1 MKRLSLLLAL
11 LPIVM
16 QAQQLEFSQPHGFY
30 DQAFTLTIANAPG
43 EKSLPEGATIRYTLD
58 GSEPTQQSALYTGAL
73 NVSGT
78 TILRAAAVNET
89 GLVTP
94 ITTATYLFIEDILK
108 QSNTPEGY
116 PSTWGKYTEISGTA
130 IADYE
135 MDPEMT
141 NDPVLRPK
149 IIEGLKS
156 LPVLSIVTDKG
167 NLFNKEND
175 EDRGGI
181 YIYTGPPVGDPTGK
195 SWTRP
200 VSAEMFEANPQSSS
214 HDFSVTCGLRIHG
227 GHGRL
232 AEKNPKHSLRLVFKE
247 EYGEK
252 NFKYPLY
259 GKDEPK
265 KFKQIV
271 LRCHFGNSWQH
282 WSEGNRQYAQYTRD
296 VWARRMQRKMGHTSV
311 NALYVHLFLNGMYW
325 GMYNMAERVDGQYGE
340 NHLGGD
346 KDDMDV
352 VKIEEEGGNHHEAAE
367 GDLVAWE
374 EMVQTVAR
382 AADDAYY
389 EKLDTLLD
397 IDNFIDYMLINQ
409 YGGNTDWDHHNWYA
423 IRRRGTDSQGFRFL
437 CWDSEIIFENPNENV
452 LKTHNAGAFP
462 TGLFNNL
469 LKNKKFARRYV
480 NRAKEVLTD
489 DGLLGQKSV
498 VAVWDSLYH
507 TIETAIYAEAARW
520 GDYRRDVHR
529 YQTAGQL
536 YTVDKHYMAERNRLL
551 NQYFPV
557 RTNRVLNDVLNYTD
571 DSETGTRTITVNG
584 TVRNYIIYAPRD
596 LGEGRPLLI
605 SCHGMNQDAAYQKGM
620 LTIESIADTA
630 KFVTIFPNGIG
641 NAWDISG
648 DRDIDFVLALIDEMA
663 TKYNIDRNRV
673 YLSGFSMGGM
683 FTYHAMNRIADK
695 IAAFAPISG
704 YPMGGTTANASVR
717 PIPIIH
723 THGTSDDVVNFGG
736 VQGALN
742 AWINHN
748 HCPTQATV
756 VNNYRGASHITYHT
770 WGPGDNNVEV
780 VLMELKNKG
789 HWISNDYVLTGD
801 EIWKFCK
808 RYSLEL
814 KDPTVR
820 ITSPQ
825 SGLQYIT
832 IGGASEVPDLTLSAT
847 ASDPDGTVV
856 SVAFYNDDELLA
868 TFTEAPYTYVV
879 KGLTK
884 GEHKLR
890 VVATD
895 DEGRTGSSVVTV
907 SVLEP
912 TSNYLMHNAFTTEGS
927 VPEGWATYD
936 GSERRT
942 GFSSGY
948 SSGSRVF
955 HFTGSKRDFEW
966 GLYTRNINGNTRA
979 GYARFADPSTQVT
992 LMLYP
997 GNYRLMCRVT
1007 NWNQPN
1013 FAPVTVAAETTDG
1026 QQVWTKTFT
1035 PTANIGNTASNDFSG
1050 TTLETFYFD
1059 ITEKGRYTLTFYT
1072 ADAPWADLVVGQ
1084 AALSREGNATG
1095 IESLAAPSANGRYY
1109 NLSGQA
1115 VEQPRKGI
1123 YIRDGKK
1130 VVVK

>member
-1 MKRLSLLLAL
+1 MKTYLCGLLLSLGLTA
-11 LPIVM
+11 V
-16 QAQQLEFSQPHGFY
+16 QAQKIKFSQPHGFC
-30 DQAFTLTIANAPG
+30 DQPFELQITPTKAVDG
-43 EKSLPEGATIRYTLD
+43 TIRYTLD
-58 GSEPTQQSALYTGAL
+58 GSEPSATSEAYTAPL
-73 NVSGT
+73 TVSGT
-78 TILRAAAVNET
+78 TIIRAAAI
-89 GLVTP
+89 GADGALTP
-94 ITTATYLFIEDILK
+94 VATATYLFMDDVLN
-108 QSNTPEGY
+108 QSNTPAGY
-116 PSTWGKYTEISGTA
+116 PDKWGKYTEISGTA
-130 IADYE
+130 TADYE

-156 LPVLSIVTDKG
+156 LPVLSIVTDKD
-167 NLFNKEND
+167 NLFSHEND
-175 EDRGGI
+175 EERGGI

-200 VSAEMFEANPQSSS
+200 VSAEMFGADETGEY
-214 HDFSVTCGLRIHG
+214 DFSVTCGLRIHG

-247 EYGEK
+247 EYGDK
-252 NFKYPLY
+252 NIKYPLY
-259 GKDEPK
+259 GEDEPS

-296 VWARRMQRKMGHTSV
+296 VWARRMQRKLGRTSV
-311 NALYVHLFLNGMYW
+311 NARYVHLFLNGMYW
-325 GMYNMAERVDGQYGE
+325 GLYNMAERVDGQYGE

-367 GDLVAWE
+367 GDLVAWD
-374 EMVQTVAR
+374 EMLKVVSK

-389 EKLDTLLD
+389 AKLDTLLD
-397 IDNFIDYMLINQ
+397 IDAFIDYMLINQ
-409 YGGNTDWDHHNWYA
+409 YAGNTDWDHHNWYA
-423 IRRRGTDSQGFRFL
+423 IRRRGSDSQGFRFL
-437 CWDSEIIFENPNENV
+437 CWDSEIIFESPTENV
-452 LKTHNAGAFP
+452 FKTHNAGGFP
-462 TGLFNNL
+462 TGIFNNL
-469 LKNKKFARRYV
+469 IKNKQFARKYV
-480 NRAKEVLTD
+480 ARAKELLAP
-489 DGLLGQKSV
+489 DGLLGQESV
-498 VAVWDSLYH
+498 VSVWDSLYH
-507 TIETAIYAEAARW
+507 VVQTAVYAEAARW

-551 NQYFPV
+551 TQYFPV
-557 RTNRVLNDVLNYTD
+557 RTSRVLNQVLEFANID
-571 DSETGTRTITVNG
+571 DSETGTRTINVNG
-584 TVRNYIIYAPRD
+584 TTRSYMFYVPKN
-596 LGEGRPLLI
+596 LGDNRPLLI

-620 LTIESIADTA
+620 LTIESVADTA
-630 KFVTIFPNGIG
+630 KFVTVFPEGIDRG
-641 NAWDISG
+641 WDISG
-648 DRDIDFVLALIDEMA
+648 DRDINFVLALIDEMVD
-663 TKYNIDRNRV
+663 KYHVDRNRV

-723 THGTSDDVVNFGG
+723 THGTGDDVVGFGG

-748 HCPTQATV
+748 HCPAQAKVET
-756 VNNYRGASHITYHT
+756 NYRGAQHITRRT

-780 VLMELKNKG
+780 VLMELKDKG
-789 HWISNDYVLTGD
+789 HWISNDIVLSGD

-820 ITSPQ
+820 ITSPK
-825 SGLQYIT
+825 SGLQYVT
-832 IGGASEVPDLTLSAT
+832 IGGASDIEDLTLTAT

-868 TFTEAPYTYVV
+868 VCTEAPYTCVV
-879 KGLTK
+879 TGLTK
-884 GEHKLR
+884 GEHRLR
-890 VVATD
+890 AVATD
-895 DEGRTGSSVVTV
+895 DEGRTGSSVVVV
-907 SVLEP
+907 SVEEP
-912 TSNYLMHNAFTTEGS
+912 TTNYLLHNAFTVEAS
-927 VPEGWATYD
+927 VPEGWSTYD
-936 GSERRT
+936 GSEHRT

-955 HFTGSKRDFEW
+955 HFTNATRDFEW
-966 GLYTRNINGNTRA
+966 GLYTRNVTGAANV
-979 GYARFADPSTQVT
+979 GYARFADKTTQT
-992 LMLYP
+992 ALTLYP

-1007 NWNQPN
+1007 NWNIPS
-1013 FAPVTVAAETTDG
+1013 FSPVKVAVETADG
-1026 QQVWTKTFT
+1026 SEVWKTTFT
-1035 PTANIGNTASNDFSG
+1035 PTANIGNTASNAFSG
-1050 TTLETFYFD
+1050 TTLETLYFD
-1059 ITEKGRYTLTFYT
+1059 INEKGRYTLTFYT

-1084 AALSREGNATG
+1084 AALSRVGESSAVEGVTVTPTATG
-1095 IESLAAPSANGRYY
+1095 YY
-1109 NLSGQA
+1109 NLNGQR
-1115 VEQPRKGI
+1115 VEQPRKGV
-1123 YIRDGKK
+1123 YINGGKK
-1130 VVVK
+1130 VIVK